1 MGEKV
6 VPVPQTVVQEVVR
19 QVPKVMVQEVVR
31 QVPKIM
37 VQEVVKQIAAPAP
50 VVVSAPV
57 VQAPIIETFA
67 PAPIMSAPVYETFAP
82 APIMAAPMIE
92 TFASP
97 IVGGAYGASYGA
109 PIVETFGL
117 GGSYGVGATYGAPI
131 VETFGAGF
139 APTLATAPL
148 VGSISAALPMT
159 TMAAPVGA
167 FGSPLV
173 GTSYG
178 LPPTVL

>member
-1 MGEKV
+1 MG
-6 VPVPQTVVQEVVR
+6 VQ
-19 QVPKVMVQEVVR
+19 
-31 QVPKIM
+31 
-37 VQEVVKQIAAPAP
+37 AAPIMP
-50 VVVSAPV
+50 
-57 VQAPIIETFA
+57 APIIETFA
-67 PAPIMSAPVYETFAP
+67 PAPIMSAP
-82 APIMAAPMIE
+82 
-92 TFASP
+92 

-109 PIVETFGL
+109 PVVETFGM
-117 GGSYGVGATYGAPI
+117 GGYGLGATYGASV
-131 VETFGAGF
+131 VETFGSTF

-159 TMAAPVGA
+159 TMAAPTMTTMGAPVGA